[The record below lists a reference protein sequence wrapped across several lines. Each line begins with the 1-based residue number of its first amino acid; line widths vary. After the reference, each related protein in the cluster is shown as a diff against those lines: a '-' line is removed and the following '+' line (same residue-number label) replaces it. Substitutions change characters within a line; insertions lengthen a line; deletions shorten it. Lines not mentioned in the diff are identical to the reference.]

1 MNTVHAQNTTKPLLL
16 QDSEL
21 NFLTVDQALALLN
34 GVIGRSTFYKAVREG
49 WLPSKRFGKRII
61 ISRRRLIDWLENEDA
76 ATQCR

>member
-1 MNTVHAQNTTKPLLL
+1 MNTVHAQNTTKSPLL

-34 GVIGRSTFYKAVREG
+34 GVVGRSTFYKAVREG

-61 ISRRRLIDWLENEDA
+61 ISRRRLLEWLEGEDVA
-76 ATQCR
+76 ANSR